1 MKKPAFKSPIIGI
14 AGWKKSGKTT
24 LAVRLV
30 EEFTRRGLCVA
41 TVKHAHHEFQVDDG
55 ETDSARHRRA
65 GARETAVIGGKRWA
79 IVHELKNEPEPDFEE
94 VIAWL
99 SPADLILVEGYNTAP
114 IPKIEARR
122 AAQFDK
128 RPLCDEDPLVI
139 AIAADHKIA
148 NARVPVLHLDD
159 VTRIADMIER
169 AIGPLGPRVKRQA
182 ASSSEPAQ
190 LRLPSSDD
198 TE

>member
-1 MKKPAFKSPIIGI
+1 MKKPAFKTPIIGI

-24 LAVRLV
+24 LTVRLV
-30 EEFTRRGLCVA
+30 DEFTRRGLRVA

-65 GARETAVIGGKRWA
+65 GAQETAVIGGKRWA
-79 IVHELKNEPEPDFEE
+79 IVHELRDEPEPDFAE

-99 SPADLILVEGYNTAP
+99 SPADLILVEGYKTAP

-128 RPLCDEDPLVI
+128 RPLCDEDPLVV
-139 AIAADHKIA
+139 AIATDHA
-148 NARVPVLHLDD
+148 VHGAQVPVMHLDD
-159 VTRIADMIER
+159 VAAIADMIER
-169 AIGPLGPRVKRQA
+169 TIGPLGARAQRQA
-182 ASSSEPAQ
+182 ATQTAPAQ
-190 LRLPSSDD
+190 LQPPSKDG
-198 TE
+198 E